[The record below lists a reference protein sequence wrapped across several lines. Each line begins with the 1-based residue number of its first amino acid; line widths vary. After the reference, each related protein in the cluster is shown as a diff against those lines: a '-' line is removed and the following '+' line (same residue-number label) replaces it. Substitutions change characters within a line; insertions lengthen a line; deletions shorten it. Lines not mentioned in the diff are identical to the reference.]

1 MNDKQKPIDASVFDH
16 LEEKVDI
23 IFRYNML
30 MNQYQSLPRDY
41 GLGNYMSEVDIHSL
55 SFIERHPG
63 MTAKDLAQM
72 TYRTKGTISLMLSRL
87 EADGFIEQRVNEK
100 NLRER
105 KLFLTA
111 KGKFVCEQ
119 HSAYDRRVTINYL
132 TEVSKHCTPEEI
144 EGYFKVTQYRTE
156 YFEKELLE
164 QKKAYSEYKKA
175 QANIKK
181 ENKD

>member
-30 MNQYQSLPRDY
+30 MKQYQSLPRDY
-41 GLGNYMSEVDIHSL
+41 GLRNYMSEVDIHSL

-164 QKKAYSEYKKA
+164 QKKAYSEYKKT